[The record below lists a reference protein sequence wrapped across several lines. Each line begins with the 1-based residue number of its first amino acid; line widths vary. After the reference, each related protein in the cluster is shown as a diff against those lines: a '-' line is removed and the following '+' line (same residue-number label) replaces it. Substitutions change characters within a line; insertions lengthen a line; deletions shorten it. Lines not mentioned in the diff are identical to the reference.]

1 MSDEL
6 TLIAKEVRSCTNCRL
21 HEGTKNGV
29 PGEGSPTAEIM
40 FVGEGPGFHEDA
52 QGRPFIGPAGKLL
65 DEMLARAG
73 LSRDEVFITNVIKHR
88 PPGNRDPMPDEIE
101 ACGLYLQR
109 QIAEIKPILIVTLGR
124 FSMATF
130 FGPQARITQMHGRLR
145 AWGDIA
151 AYACFHPAAALRQP
165 KYREGL
171 EEDFD
176 KLPRALEAA
185 RKRAAERQ
193 AARASGD
200 TTQPSQGDISTDAE
214 PRGSE
219 SPSSAS
225 QLTLF

>member
-1 MSDEL
+1 MSEVL
-6 TLIAKEVRSCTNCRL
+6 QLVAQEVRSCTNCRL

-29 PGEGSPTAEIM
+29 PGEGNPNAEIV
-40 FVGEGPGFHEDA
+40 FVGEGPGYHEDN
-52 QGRPFIGPAGKLL
+52 QGRPFVGPAGKLL
-65 DEMLARAG
+65 NEMLDRAG
-73 LSRDEVFITNVIKHR
+73 LARNDVFITNVVKHR
-88 PPGNRDPMPDEIE
+88 PPGNRDPLPDEIA
-101 ACGLYLQR
+101 ACGLYLER

-145 AWGDIA
+145 PWRDIA

-193 AARASGD
+193 AWTPQAASLVSAS
-200 TTQPSQGDISTDAE
+200 TTADATNDAE
-214 PRGSE
+214 RGG
-219 SPSSAS
+219 PPP